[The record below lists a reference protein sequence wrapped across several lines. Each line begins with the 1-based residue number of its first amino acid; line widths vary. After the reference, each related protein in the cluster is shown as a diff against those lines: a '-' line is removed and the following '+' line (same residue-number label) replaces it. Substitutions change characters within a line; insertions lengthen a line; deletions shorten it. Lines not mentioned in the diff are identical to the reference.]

1 MQQNFMYSVGQRWA
15 NTAEPELGMGIV
27 TQTEGRMVTIY
38 FPDSEATRTFS
49 MQNAPL
55 IRVQFRDGEA
65 VENLEGEC
73 YEVIKSKD
81 EGETV
86 NLPETQ
92 VVGSSEHSGPVE
104 RLLHG
109 QTDRYK
115 SFSLRYRT
123 WHYQKEYTT
132 SPLRFYSSTNPDI
145 ALVR

>member
-81 EGETV
+81 EGGLFFYTLRSADGETV

-123 WHYQKEYTT
+123 WHYPKEAD
-132 SPLRFYSSTNPDI
+132 PG
-145 ALVR
+145 